1 MSRPLHS
8 QHPPRTCRACCFS
21 YPFRRRRRFSPAGS
35 AADPAAADQQAARC
49 RPTHAL
55 GNPEAIASRFCR
67 RDHGRGT
74 RLCRR
79 RSRLMGS
86 ARVVLVAWI
95 LAFRRGEATSWRL
108 VFLGAPYKNGTRE
121 AKTSSSP
128 YLITDPASPSNA
140 KSIDNWATHPRVA
153 PSTAR
158 PSPGRR
164 GTIHGACVCARITI
178 SLDWGA
184 S

>member
-49 RPTHAL
+49 RPTHAV

-79 RSRLMGS
+79 RSQLMGS
-86 ARVVLVAWI
+86 ARVLLGAWI
-95 LAFRRGEATSWRL
+95 LAFRRG
-108 VFLGAPYKNGTRE
+108 GGD
-121 AKTSSSP
+121 
-128 YLITDPASPSNA
+128 IPASRFFRCSLQEWYKRSKDFFIAPLNHRSSLALQCQEHRQLGDAPARRA
-140 KSIDNWATHPRVA
+140 KYSATQSWSMRNHPRRLCL
-153 PSTAR
+153 R
-158 PSPGRR
+158 PN
-164 GTIHGACVCARITI
+164 HNI
-178 SLDWGA
+178 S
-184 S
+184 

>member
-1 MSRPLHS
+1 MLQQYKEGVTTQQLARKHSISRRRVQQVILQASGCESGSMRHCILQTHTPHCPRALSNTRVPLTQRGQGGTPALSRPLHS

-49 RPTHAL
+49 RPTHAV

-86 ARVVLVAWI
+86 ARVAWI
-95 LAFRRGEATSWRL
+95 LAFRRGR
-108 VFLGAPYKNGTRE
+108 R
-121 AKTSSSP
+121 
-128 YLITDPASPSNA
+128 
-140 KSIDNWATHPRVA
+140 HPGV
-153 PSTAR
+153 SFF
-158 PSPGRR
+158 
-164 GTIHGACVCARITI
+164 
-178 SLDWGA
+178 
-184 S
+184 